1 MQRKIY
7 ESLLAWK
14 NQKEFKPLMVLGVRQ
29 SGKTYIIEEFCKNEY
44 KNYVH
49 INLFENENVITL
61 YNSSLS
67 SSEKFARFKVLLGF
81 DIEQEDTILFID
93 EIQESEK
100 LISELKYFCEKHSNV
115 RIICAGSLLEVK
127 LKRFKSS
134 FPVGKVKIL
143 NMYPMDF
150 EEFLIANNEELLVDL
165 IKDCYINNKQIS
177 KEVHEKAL
185 NLYKMYLITGGM
197 PESIKNMIATQGDYI
212 KYDKSIL
219 DDILTSYF
227 NDMNKYV
234 TTESESLKINRVYH
248 SLPTQLSNLSNK
260 FQYSKVSKNA
270 KSKDYES
277 SLDWLEASNMVLKS
291 KCVKNPEIPL
301 EGFLNKD
308 VFKLYI
314 SDIGILNSLLK
325 INMEDILTDNI
336 SLYKGIIAENYVASQ
351 LIANGFDLYYW
362 KNKNEAEV
370 DFLIYN
376 KDGIIPVEVKAG
388 DFSKSKSLNQYIKTY
403 NPKYAIRISTKE
415 FGYDPNTKIKSIP
428 LYAVFMIKKD

>member
-29 SGKTYIIEEFCKNEY
+29 SGKTYIIEEFCKKEY

-115 RIICAGSLLEVK
+115 RIICAGSLLGVK

-150 EEFLIANNEELLVDL
+150 EEFLIASNEELLAHL
-165 IKDCYINNKQIS
+165 IKDCYTNNKQIS

-185 NLYKMYLITGGM
+185 NLYKMYI
-197 PESIKNMIATQGDYI
+197 
-212 KYDKSIL
+212 DK
-219 DDILTSYF
+219 
-227 NDMNKYV
+227 
-234 TTESESLKINRVYH
+234 KI
-248 SLPTQLSNLSNK
+248 S
-260 FQYSKVSKNA
+260 
-270 KSKDYES
+270 
-277 SLDWLEASNMVLKS
+277 
-291 KCVKNPEIPL
+291 
-301 EGFLNKD
+301 
-308 VFKLYI
+308 
-314 SDIGILNSLLK
+314 
-325 INMEDILTDNI
+325 
-336 SLYKGIIAENYVASQ
+336 
-351 LIANGFDLYYW
+351 
-362 KNKNEAEV
+362 
-370 DFLIYN
+370 
-376 KDGIIPVEVKAG
+376 
-388 DFSKSKSLNQYIKTY
+388 
-403 NPKYAIRISTKE
+403 
-415 FGYDPNTKIKSIP
+415 
-428 LYAVFMIKKD
+428 